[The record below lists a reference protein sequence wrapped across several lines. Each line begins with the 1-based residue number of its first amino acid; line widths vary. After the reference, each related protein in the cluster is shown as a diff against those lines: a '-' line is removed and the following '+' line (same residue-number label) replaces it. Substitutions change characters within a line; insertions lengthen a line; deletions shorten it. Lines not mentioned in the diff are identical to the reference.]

1 MSKHVLNKFLDVMVF
16 HRYHTV
22 SVKDRLFFSM
32 KISVL
37 GATGPSGQQ
46 TVLEAL
52 ERGYSVVALV
62 RNPEKLT
69 VKDDKLEVKVTR
81 RC

>member
-1 MSKHVLNKFLDVMVF
+1 MSEHVLNKFLDVMMF
-16 HRYHTV
+16 HRYYTV
-22 SVKDRLFFSM
+22 SKTVCFFSM

-69 VKDDKLEVKVTR
+69 VKNDKLQVKVTR

>member
-1 MSKHVLNKFLDVMVF
+1 MF
-16 HRYHTV
+16 HRYYTV
-22 SVKDRLFFSM
+22 SDSLFFSIILSM

-62 RNPEKLT
+62 RNPDKLT
-69 VKDDKLEVKVTR
+69 VKDDKLQVKVTR
-81 RC
+81 R

>member
-1 MSKHVLNKFLDVMVF
+1 
-16 HRYHTV
+16 
-22 SVKDRLFFSM
+22 M

-46 TVLEAL
+46 TVLEVL

-69 VKDDKLEVKVTR
+69 VKDDKLQVKVTR